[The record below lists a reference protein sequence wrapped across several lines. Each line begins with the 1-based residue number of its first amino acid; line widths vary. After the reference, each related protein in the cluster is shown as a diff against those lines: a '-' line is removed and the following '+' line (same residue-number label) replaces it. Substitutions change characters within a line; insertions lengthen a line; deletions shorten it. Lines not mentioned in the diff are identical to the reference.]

1 MPAEAEAR
9 KLYCA
14 CGKPLGTFTA
24 KGLELYCRF
33 SKETTTV
40 PYGLAGL
47 RQAIAF
53 VDSLRRRVRPPG
65 GPVTKSGH

>member
-14 CGKPLGTFTA
+14 CGKPLGTFTT

-33 SKETTTV
+33 SKEKTVV
-40 PYGLAGL
+40 PYGLTGL
-47 RQAIAF
+47 RAAIAF
-53 VDSLRRRVRPPG
+53 VESLRRRL
-65 GPVTKSGH
+65 GP